1 MERGIGA
8 VKSVFV
14 VISGKGG
21 VGKSTVA
28 CQLAIGLAQKNLRVG
43 LLDVDLCGPSIPR
56 ILGLENAQVDQC
68 STGWLPI
75 IADITTNNLLVMS
88 IGFLLPDKNSAVVW
102 RGPKKTS
109 MIDQLLGS
117 VCWGSLDALIIDT
130 PPGTSDEHLAVVEK
144 VREFAQDRLKGCI
157 MVTTPQ
163 VSFAASRHYVLT
175 FIQRVALCD
184 VRRQL
189 SFCEKLQLP
198 IVGLVENMSGVE
210 CPNCNEVVN
219 LFSSGGGEALAA
231 AKGVNFL
238 GRLPLNPRVTALS
251 DSADTF
257 SAKSE
262 LSKYAVPLIATVA
275 ALCS

>member
-1 MERGIGA
+1 MENGIGA

-28 CQLAIGLAQKNLRVG
+28 CQLAIGLSQKNLRVG

-56 ILGLENAQVDQC
+56 ILGLEHAQVDQC
-68 STGWLPI
+68 PTGWLPI
-75 IADITTNNLLVMS
+75 VADTATKNLLVMS

-109 MIDQLLGS
+109 MIDQFLGS

-157 MVTTPQ
+157 VVTTP
-163 VSFAASRHYVLT
+163 
-175 FIQRVALCD
+175 QRVALCD

-189 SFCEKLQLP
+189 SFCEKVHLP
-198 IVGLVENMSGVE
+198 VVGLVENMSGVE
-210 CPNCNEVVN
+210 CPNCSQVVN

-251 DSADTF
+251 DSADSF
-257 SAKSE
+257 AAKSE
-262 LSKYAVPLIATVA
+262 LASYAMPLIATVA
-275 ALCS
+275 TLCS